1 MDVGLHFL
9 FVFFNFWISAS
20 TSETSDCRY
29 SAFTGFFSIT
39 SLLNSA
45 ETVMTDERQR
55 VRKPNPK
62 AEDVT
67 LQ

>member
-1 MDVGLHFL
+1 MDVGLN
-9 FVFFNFWISAS
+9 FFFYFWISAS

-29 SAFTGFFSIT
+29 LTFTGFFSIT

-45 ETVMTDERQR
+45 ETVMTDEREN
-55 VRKPNPK
+55 VCKPNPK